1 LAEKINLASPCGR
14 QLGQEFPGP
23 FGFFNFLLKLNNMER
38 AKIFL
43 ITSFFLLFLF
53 NFAHAQSPISD
64 LTCRQDVS
72 AGAVWLS
79 WTVPGGIA
87 SSNAYEVRYIQG
99 NTMHWDNAIIFS
111 QNWSSGTPGAKKQE
125 LVTGLN
131 PGTQYTFAIKW
142 KNETGNWSDPSNPA
156 TCIAPFPQN
165 LDKIL
170 PKSVIEKPKS
180 GDQFFEG
187 EDIKIEGWAKDEGGS
202 SVQKVEISL
211 DGVNWL
217 PTTPVKTEN
226 GILYW
231 EYLWLSPKVGEY
243 QIKTKA
249 YDWVGNVETPSG
261 GIKVSVVSQLPK
273 EVPPT
278 PPAEKPI
285 SQMTPQELRAKI
297 IEIQLKLIQL
307 LQQLIQILQEKLAQ
321 LKR

>member
-1 LAEKINLASPCGR
+1 
-14 QLGQEFPGP
+14 LGQEFPGP
-23 FGFFNFLLKLNNMER
+23 FGFFNFLLKLNNMEK

-53 NFAHAQSPISD
+53 NFVHAQSPISD

-79 WTVPGGIA
+79 WTVPSGIA

-99 NTMHWDNAIIFS
+99 NTMHWENAISFS
-111 QNWSSGTPGAKKQE
+111 QNWSSGTPGTKKQE

-142 KNETGNWSDPSNPA
+142 KDSAGNWSNPSNSA

-165 LDKIL
+165 LDKIP

-202 SVQKVEISL
+202 SVQKVEISF
-211 DGVNWL
+211 DGKNWQNA
-217 PTTPVKTEN
+217 TPVKVED
-226 GILYW
+226 GKLYF
-231 EYLWLSPKVGEY
+231 EYLWQKPKVGEY
-243 QIKTKA
+243 QIFSRAT
-249 YDWVGNVETPSG
+249 DWMDNVEIPG
-261 GIKVSVVSQLPK
+261 EGIKISVVLKSPEITQK
-273 EVPPT
+273 PT
-278 PPAEKPI
+278 EKPI
-285 SQMTPQELRAKI
+285 SQMTLEELKAKI

-307 LQQLIQILQEKLAQ
+307 IQQLIQILQEKLMQ
-321 LKR
+321 IGR